1 MNRKFMQVRDGMV
14 VSEKKT
20 GQPLFDVK
28 DNLSMIPN
36 Q

>member
-1 MNRKFMQVRDGMV
+1 MNRKFMEVRDGMV
-14 VSEKKT
+14 VSDKKI

-28 DNLSMIPN
+28 DNLSMIPK